1 MSQPICLNDDE
12 LRAVMNACRQLQLRD
27 RDRFLREVARVI
39 AELPERERG
48 PGSVHRA
55 IDRVEG
61 SAGAGEARGPELPRR
76 DGRHP
81 RARRHHPS
89 LRARRLNA
97 MD

>member
-12 LRAVMNACRQLQLRD
+12 LRAVMNAFRQLQLRD

-55 IDRVEG
+55 ITTVWKVCFDPPDLRTDE
-61 SAGAGEARGPELPRR
+61 PRS
-76 DGRHP
+76 
-81 RARRHHPS
+81 RAY
-89 LRARRLNA
+89 
-97 MD
+97 

>member
-12 LRAVMNACRQLQLRD
+12 LRAVMNAWRQLQLRD

-61 SAGAGEARGPELPRR
+61 VLRPAGPAHRRAAEPGVLTPRR
-76 DGRHP
+76 DERSP
-81 RARRHHPS
+81 
-89 LRARRLNA
+89 N
-97 MD
+97 